1 MHLTPGLTLED
12 LLQSQRGC
20 GRPQM
25 TMTSTRLASS
35 GFSENKDLVGGA
47 QSRGP
52 IKPGLDHVGC
62 SPDSYSFTAAMGN
75 K

>member
-1 MHLTPGLTLED
+1 
-12 LLQSQRGC
+12 
-20 GRPQM
+20 M
-25 TMTSTRLASS
+25 TMTSTRLAFS

-47 QSRGP
+47 QSRGL

-62 SPDSYSFTAAMGN
+62 CPGSYSFTAATGS